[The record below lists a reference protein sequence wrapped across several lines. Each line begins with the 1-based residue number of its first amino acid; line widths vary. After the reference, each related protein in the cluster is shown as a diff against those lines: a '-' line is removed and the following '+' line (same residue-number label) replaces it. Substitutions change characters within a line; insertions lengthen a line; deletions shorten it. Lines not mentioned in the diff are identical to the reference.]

1 MAFFTRD
8 FIDFFKELSADN
20 KKEWF
25 DLNRKRY
32 ETSIKRPFAEFV
44 QEMID
49 RIRADDPAVDIST
62 KDAIFRINRDIRF
75 SNDKTPYKT
84 HMAALVSAKG
94 KKDKGYP
101 GIYFQLSADEIR
113 IYGGAHSVDKDILH
127 RIRTQI
133 AANLEEFS
141 GLLTAKEFKN
151 KFGEIHGEK
160 NKRIPPE
167 FQAAAQ
173 KQPLIFNKGFYYFST
188 LEGKLLLDEKL
199 ADVFMEY
206 YQVGKPVNEFFQRAF

>member
-1 MAFFTRD
+1 MAFFTQD
-8 FIDFFKELSADN
+8 FIDFFKELSVNN

-25 DLNRKRY
+25 DSNRKRY
-32 ETSIKRPFAEFV
+32 ETSIKKPFAEFV

-49 RIRADDPAVDIST
+49 RIRADDPTVDIST

-101 GIYFQLSADEIR
+101 GMYLQLSADEIR
-113 IYGGAHSVDKDILH
+113 IYGGVHVVDKNVLH
-127 RIRTQI
+127 RIRKQI

-141 GLLTAKEFKN
+141 GLLNAKEFQN

-167 FQAAAQ
+167 FQAAAE
-173 KQPLIFNKGFYYFST
+173 KQPLIFNKGFYYFAK
-188 LEGKLLLDEKL
+188 LNRKLLLDEKL
-199 ADVFMEY
+199 ADVLMQY

>member
-44 QEMID
+44 QEMVD

-84 HMAALVSAKG
+84 YMAALVSANG
-94 KKDKGYP
+94 KKDKGTP
-101 GIYFQLSADEIR
+101 GFTS
-113 IYGGAHSVDKDILH
+113 
-127 RIRTQI
+127 
-133 AANLEEFS
+133 N
-141 GLLTAKEFKN
+141 
-151 KFGEIHGEK
+151 
-160 NKRIPPE
+160 
-167 FQAAAQ
+167 
-173 KQPLIFNKGFYYFST
+173 
-188 LEGKLLLDEKL
+188 
-199 ADVFMEY
+199 
-206 YQVGKPVNEFFQRAF
+206 